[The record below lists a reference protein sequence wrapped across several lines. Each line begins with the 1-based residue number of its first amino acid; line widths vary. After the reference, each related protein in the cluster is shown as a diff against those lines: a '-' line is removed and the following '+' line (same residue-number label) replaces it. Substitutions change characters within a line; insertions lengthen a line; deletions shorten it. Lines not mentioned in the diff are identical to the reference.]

1 MDKPKTK
8 QGWSIQPL
16 TFWGGCFGFLVISSI
31 GVTLLVPL
39 LMRTGHMVP
48 IPRHRYESQEK

>member
-1 MDKPKTK
+1 MDKTNK
-8 QGWSIQPL
+8 QKVWSHPL
-16 TFWGGCFGFLVISSI
+16 LNLGGCLGLLVFLSI